1 MGVITCCLTFM
12 TQENKLR
19 KKCENSIQRFVRSK
33 EKFKGFSSFEDWYLY
48 ASDHD
53 APSANKEIQYL
64 DSIKKYFDFQFR
76 KKDVYISSSGLDQII
91 FYCIQ
96 NSSIDEFINDVL
108 NDVLISNLTDK
119 SVVIFPIHNFGFQ
132 FLGIKNIFNSSL
144 TSLMYEDFQ
153 ISTQTNS
160 FEKTNEL
167 INSFCIKHLSKPIDS
182 ALLQHFFLS
191 RSLRWLEKNP
201 LLLFSFNFSQLN
213 PFENQAIILEKL
225 AHITN
230 QLYFISVLRSDNSDL
245 GRLFS
250 TKMTN
255 NWETLDLK
263 HFLTFNGFNQAM
275 FCKPIHYRY
284 DLLFNEMHLNIDLL
298 ATTKKIVKWERE
310 AIKCLDKIFEG
321 NKNYLLTGN
330 KNFNI
335 HHKVSNSL
343 KFFRRSVK
351 AVNEEDKII
360 NINIAI
366 EALLL
371 DNEGDKVAKI
381 FDRLDKSLKYYRTK
395 VESLEQVEKVIKE
408 RNNIVHNAQ
417 YNDTGIDFII
427 IYRMYC
433 KVVNFITEN
442 ILEID
447 NSKSNKMNL
456 FYKSR

>member
-1 MGVITCCLTFM
+1 M
-12 TQENKLR
+12 TKENKLR
-19 KKCENSIQRFVRSK
+19 KHCENSIQRFVRNK
-33 EKFKGFSSFEDWYLY
+33 ENFKGFFSFEDWYIHTSEIDETL
-48 ASDHD
+48 
-53 APSANKEIQYL
+53 ANKEIQYL
-64 DSIKKYFDFQFR
+64 DAIKKYFDYQFR
-76 KKDVYISSSGLDQII
+76 KNNYYLSSSGLDQII

-96 NSSIDEFINDVL
+96 NSSTQDFINDVINEIEL
-108 NDVLISNLTDK
+108 NNLTEK
-119 SVVIFPIHNFGFQ
+119 SIVIFPIHNFGFQ
-132 FLGIKNIFNSSL
+132 FFGIKNIFNSAL
-144 TSLMYEDFQ
+144 TSLLYEDFQ

-160 FEKTNEL
+160 IDKTKQL
-167 INSFCIKHLSKPIDS
+167 INAFCLKHIGKPLNNGD
-182 ALLQHFFLS
+182 LQHFYLS
-191 RSLRWLEKNP
+191 RNLKWLERNP

-230 QLYFISVLRSDNSDL
+230 KLYFVSVLRSEKSDL
-245 GRLFS
+245 GKLFS

-263 HFLTFNGFNQAM
+263 HFLTINGFNQSM
-275 FCKPIHYRY
+275 LCKPIHYKY

-298 ATTKKIVKWERE
+298 AKTKKIVKWERD

-321 NKNYLLTGN
+321 NKNFLLTGDI
-330 KNFNI
+330 KFNI
-335 HHKVSNSL
+335 YHKISNSL
-343 KFFRRSVK
+343 KYFRRSVK
-351 AVNEEDKII
+351 SVNDEDKII

-371 DNEGDKVAKI
+371 DNEGDKVSKI
-381 FDRLDKSLKYYRTK
+381 LDRLEKSLKYYRLK
-395 VESLEQVEKVIKE
+395 SDSLKQVDKVIKE

-417 YNDTGIDFII
+417 YNNVKIDFIM

-433 KVVNFITEN
+433 KVVNFITDN

-456 FYKSR
+456 FFASK

>member
-1 MGVITCCLTFM
+1 M
-12 TQENKLR
+12 TKESKLR
-19 KKCENSIQRFVRSK
+19 KYCENSIQRFIRSK
-33 EKFKGFSSFEDWYLY
+33 ENFEGFFSFEDWYIY
-48 ASDHD
+48 ASDID
-53 APSANKEIQYL
+53 ETLANKEIQYL
-64 DSIKKYFDFQFR
+64 DAIKKYFDYQFR
-76 KKDVYISSSGLDQII
+76 KNNYYLSSSGLDQII

-96 NSSIDEFINDVL
+96 NSSVQNFINDVFNEIQL
-108 NDVLISNLTDK
+108 NNLTEK
-119 SVVIFPIHNFGFQ
+119 SIVIFPIHNFGFQ
-132 FLGIKNIFNSSL
+132 FFGIKNIFNSSL
-144 TSLMYEDFQ
+144 TSLLYEDFQ

-160 FEKTNEL
+160 IEKTKNL
-167 INSFCIKHLSKPIDS
+167 INNFCLKQIGKPLNKGD
-182 ALLQHFFLS
+182 LQHYYLS
-191 RSLRWLEKNP
+191 RSLKWLERNP

-230 QLYFISVLRSDNSDL
+230 QLYFVSVLRSENSNL
-245 GRLFS
+245 GKLFS

-263 HFLTFNGFNQAM
+263 HFLTINGFNQSM
-275 FCKPIHYRY
+275 LCKPIHYKY

-298 ATTKKIVKWERE
+298 SKTKKIVKWERD

-321 NKNYLLTGN
+321 NKNYLLTGEI
-330 KNFNI
+330 KFNI
-335 HHKVSNSL
+335 YHKISNSL
-343 KFFRRSVK
+343 KYFRRSVK
-351 AVNEEDKII
+351 SVNEEDKII

-371 DNEGDKVAKI
+371 DNEGDKVSKI
-381 FDRLDKSLKYYRTK
+381 FDRLEKSLKYYRSK
-395 VESLEQVEKVIKE
+395 ADSLEQVNKVIKE

-417 YNDTGIDFII
+417 YSNVGIDFIM

-433 KVVNFITEN
+433 KVVNFITDN

-456 FYKSR
+456 FYATK

>member
-1 MGVITCCLTFM
+1 MKN
-12 TQENKLR
+12 ENKLR
-19 KKCENSIQRFVRSK
+19 KNCNNSIQRFVRNK
-33 EKFKGFSSFEDWYLY
+33 EEFKNFSSFEDWYIY
-48 ASDHD
+48 ASDID
-53 APSANKEIQYL
+53 ESSANKEIQYL
-64 DSIKKYFDFQFR
+64 DSIKKYFDFNFR
-76 KKDVYISSSGLDQII
+76 KNDYYISSSGLDQII

-96 NSSIDEFINDVL
+96 NSTIEEFTNDVF
-108 NDVLISNLTDK
+108 NEIQISNLTEK
-119 SVVIFPIHNFGFQ
+119 SIVIFPVHNFGFQ
-132 FLGIKNIFNSSL
+132 FLGIKNIFNLSL
-144 TSLMYEDFQ
+144 TSLNYADFQ

-160 FEKTNEL
+160 FEKTIEL
-167 INSFCIKHLSKPIDS
+167 INSFCIQHLSKPIDS
-182 ALLQHFFLS
+182 SDLNHYYLS
-191 RSLRWLEKNP
+191 RSLKWLEKNP

-230 QLYFISVLRSDNSDL
+230 QLYFVSVLRSGNSDL
-245 GRLFS
+245 GKIFS

-263 HFLTFNGFNQAM
+263 HFLTINGFNQSIL
-275 FCKPIHYRY
+275 CKPIHYKY

-298 ATTKKIVKWERE
+298 AKTKKIVKWEKE

-321 NKNYLLTGN
+321 NKNYLLTGD
-330 KNFNI
+330 KNLKI
-335 HHKVSNSL
+335 YHKISNSL

-351 AVNEEDKII
+351 AINEEDKII
-360 NINIAI
+360 NINIAV

-381 FDRLDKSLKYYRTK
+381 FERLEKSLKYYRDK
-395 VESLEQVEKVIKE
+395 IKSLEQVDKVIKE

-417 YNDTGIDFII
+417 YNKTGIDFIT

-433 KVVNFITEN
+433 KVVNFITDN

-447 NSKSNKMNL
+447 NSKSNKMSL
-456 FYKSR
+456 FYESK

>member
-1 MGVITCCLTFM
+1 M
-12 TQENKLR
+12 TNHRKLI
-19 KKCENSIQRFVRSK
+19 KNCKNSIQRFVRSK
-33 EKFKGFSSFEDWYLY
+33 EEFENFSSFEDWYI
-48 ASDHD
+48 SK
-53 APSANKEIQYL
+53 SEINEKNANKEIQHL
-64 DSIKKYFDFQFR
+64 DSIKKYFDFEFR
-76 KKDVYISSSGLDQII
+76 KNDCYISSSGLDQII
-91 FYCIQ
+91 FYCIK
-96 NSSIDEFINDVL
+96 NSTFENFITDVFNEVQINSL
-108 NDVLISNLTDK
+108 SDK
-119 SVVIFPIHNFGFQ
+119 SVVVFPIHNFGFQ
-132 FLGIKNIFNSSL
+132 FFGIKNIFNLSL
-144 TSLMYEDFQ
+144 TSLEYEDFQ

-160 FEKTNEL
+160 YEKTREL
-167 INSFCIKHLSKPIDS
+167 INSFCNKHLSKEIDTS
-182 ALLQHFFLS
+182 DLQHFYLS
-191 RSLRWLEKNP
+191 RSLKWLEKNP

-230 QLYFISVLRSDNSDL
+230 QLYFISVLRSDNSDI
-245 GRLFS
+245 GKLFS

-263 HFLTFNGFNQAM
+263 HFLTINGFNQTIL
-275 FCKPIHYRY
+275 CKPIHYKY

-298 ATTKKIVKWERE
+298 AKTKKIVKWEKE
-310 AIKCLDKIFEG
+310 AIKCLDVIFQG
-321 NKNYLLTGN
+321 NKNYLLTGEI
-330 KNFNI
+330 KFKI
-335 HHKVSNSL
+335 YHKISNSL

-351 AVNEEDKII
+351 AINGEDKII

-381 FDRLDKSLKYYRTK
+381 FERLTKSLKYYRNK
-395 VESLEQVEKVIKE
+395 AKSLEQVDKVIKE

-417 YNDTGIDFII
+417 YNNVGIDFIV

-433 KVVNFITEN
+433 KVVNFITDN

-456 FYKSR
+456 FYESK

>member
-1 MGVITCCLTFM
+1 M
-12 TQENKLR
+12 TKESKL
-19 KKCENSIQRFVRSK
+19 KKNCENSIQRFIRSK
-33 EKFKGFSSFEDWYLY
+33 KNFKGFFSFEDWYIH
-48 ASDHD
+48 ASEIDEIF
-53 APSANKEIQYL
+53 ANNEIQYL

-76 KKDVYISSSGLDQII
+76 KNNYYISSSGLDQII

-96 NSSIDEFINDVL
+96 NSTVQDFINDVFNEIQL
-108 NDVLISNLTDK
+108 NNLTEK
-119 SVVIFPIHNFGFQ
+119 SIVIFPIHNFGFQ
-132 FLGIKNIFNSSL
+132 FFGIKNIFDSSL
-144 TSLMYEDFQ
+144 TLLKYEDFQ

-160 FEKTNEL
+160 IEKTKQL
-167 INSFCIKHLSKPIDS
+167 ISDFCLKHIGKQLNDGD
-182 ALLQHFFLS
+182 LQHYYLS
-191 RSLRWLEKNP
+191 RSLKWLERNP

-230 QLYFISVLRSDNSDL
+230 QLYFVSVLRSENSDL

-263 HFLTFNGFNQAM
+263 HFLTINGFNQSM
-275 FCKPIHYRY
+275 LCKPIHYKY

-298 ATTKKIVKWERE
+298 SKTTKIVKWERD

-321 NKNYLLTGN
+321 NKNYLLTGDI
-330 KNFNI
+330 NFKI
-335 HHKVSNSL
+335 YHKVSNSL
-343 KFFRRSVK
+343 KYFRRSVK

-371 DNEGDKVAKI
+371 DNEGDKHTKI
-381 FDRLDKSLKYYRTK
+381 FDRLEKSLKYYRSK
-395 VESLEQVEKVIKE
+395 AVSLEQVDKVIKE
-408 RNNIVHNAQ
+408 RNNIVHNAEF
-417 YNDTGIDFII
+417 NNTGIDFIT

-447 NSKSNKMNL
+447 NSKSNKMSL
-456 FYKSR
+456 FYETK